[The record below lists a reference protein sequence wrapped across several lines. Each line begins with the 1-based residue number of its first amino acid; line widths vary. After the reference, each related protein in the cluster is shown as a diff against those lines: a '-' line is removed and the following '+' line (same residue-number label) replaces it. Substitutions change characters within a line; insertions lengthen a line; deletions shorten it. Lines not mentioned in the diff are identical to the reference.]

1 MDIEFSDLKELYHRL
16 EPALSTKEAELK
28 RNDIETISKK
38 DIWNYLAKSKWTISN
53 NLQLHQMVDDIL
65 NTSNDVLVKYYSQN
79 R

>member
-1 MDIEFSDLKELYHRL
+1 MDIEFNDLEELYKRL

-38 DIWNYLAKSKWTISN
+38 DIWDYLAENKWTISN

-65 NTSNDVLVKYYSQN
+65 HTSNEELVKYSQD

>member
-1 MDIEFSDLKELYHRL
+1 MDIEFSDLKELYRRL

-38 DIWNYLAKSKWTISN
+38 DIWDFLAETKWVVSN
-53 NLQLHQMVDDIL
+53 NLQLYQMVDDIL
-65 NTSNDVLVKYYSQN
+65 HIANEDIIKFIEN

>member
-1 MDIEFSDLKELYHRL
+1 MDIEFKDLNELYKRL

-28 RNDIETISKK
+28 RYDIDTLTKK
-38 DIWNYLAKSKWTISN
+38 DIWDYLAQTKWTVSN

-65 NTSNDVLVKYYSQN
+65 HISNDDILKHFEN